1 MTIKIY
7 KDKIEFTDGAN
18 TYTLAASNFVDG
30 FNFNGELT
38 VKQLLQS
45 YSFQGSNH
53 GYTVGGS
60 STSSSDPSMSST
72 MDRFPF
78 ATNVTAASIGS
89 LRGLFNLGSSGN
101 SSLTNGYI
109 GGGRI
114 VVFPSPGIRADV
126 NTIEKY
132 AFAAGNSSAVSG
144 NLTRKSR
151 RASSQS
157 SSTSGYTSGGDIG
170 EPTFA
175 ASNVIDKFPFAS
187 DANATDVGDMTIAG
201 GVRAGQSSTVSG
213 YASGGSTSIN
223 TIDKFPFATDANAT
237 DVGDL
242 TQSRGAAA
250 GQSSTVSGY
259 TSGGDVPAPGAEGS
273 GRNTIDKFPF
283 ATDANAT
290 DVGDLTQVRESVV
303 GHSSAEH
310 GYTAGG
316 RSAPPVPASTIRSTI
331 DRFPFASDANAVGFG
346 SLSQARWLSS
356 SGQQ

>member
-38 VKQLLQS
+38 VKEILQS
-45 YSFQGSNH
+45 YTFQGSNH

-60 STSSSDPSMSST
+60 VTTSESQSST

-89 LRGLFNLGSSGN
+89 LRVIYNLGSRGN
-101 SSLTNGYI
+101 SSLTHGYI

-114 VVFPSPGIRADV
+114 LPPSPFVRADI

-132 AFAAGNSSAVSG
+132 PFSSSSSSVVSG

-151 RASSQS
+151 IASSQS

-175 ASNVIDKFPFAS
+175 ASNIIDKFPFSS
-187 DANATDVGDMTIAG
+187 DGNATDVGDLTITG
-201 GVRAGQSSTVSG
+201 GDRAGQSSTVSG
-213 YASGGSTSIN
+213 YASGGDASIN

-242 TQSRGAAA
+242 TQTRGAVA

-259 TSGGDVPAPGAEGS
+259 TSGGDGPPSFSG

-290 DVGDLTQVRESVV
+290 DVGDLTQVRLNVV

-316 RSAPPVPASTIRSTI
+316 RSAPPVPGAQIRNTI
-331 DRFPFASDANAVGFG
+331 DRFPFASDRNAADFG
-346 SLSQARWLSS
+346 DLSQTRWLSS